1 MHTFLLRT
9 SNSAARVSSVSRK
22 SSMQVSSG
30 TPVLRTRRLAVAPA
44 SWHNIQRSTY
54 YFDASHQ
61 SIKTLRVLLAECKSG
76 ANRLGQ
82 HSPSQLLAQSV
93 DVLLDSIRPGMDDD
107 AESRD
112 YFFSLLRMHL
122 SGLAASELQD
132 IAQLLKSLPYDCYV
146 AESVVNDE
154 CLRKH
159 GFANGAPHRTQRTLL
174 QSTEFFYLLD
184 ELQQQAL
191 FRQSNQ
197 STLCTEA
204 LLPIARTWLA
214 SCTASWLLSDKSLV
228 EVLEAARQLAV
239 LLDVPTATEVVMAA
253 TLSSRASVVEMQ
265 NAQLLIERDVATYL
279 AEDQNGKLFAY
290 VLRDLLELLL
300 TKKLVGNE
308 ALPQQL
314 TAQQRCDLLNC
325 LTQIIDYGRPPAVDA
340 VTQAQAESVLAETK
354 HFGKVHI
361 LPTIGCALGHA
372 WIAPVLSLTANTT
385 RQNIKTGTRFMHAGF
400 DLVARECTIREWP
413 TRFLSVR
420 ENEHVFSA
428 ERAWHLPVPVET
440 QRLHSAA
447 EAIVSEWRERTLP
460 YRFTGTHPAVDATGC
475 RVTVWQAVQRG
486 MTADALALFQHYNR
500 GLPEPESPTE
510 LWLRFDGMMRWLEQ
524 ITAPLSTPLAIPT
537 SI

>member
-1 MHTFLLRT
+1 MRALLLNTKNRT
-9 SNSAARVSSVSRK
+9 ARVLSVSSK
-22 SSMQVSSG
+22 SSMQVSAD
-30 TPVLRTRRLAVAPA
+30 TPVMRTRRPATPPA
-44 SWHNIQRSTY
+44 SWHHSQRSPY

-61 SIKTLRVLLAECKSG
+61 SVKSLRVLLAECKSDT
-76 ANRLGQ
+76 NSLGQ
-82 HSPSQLLAQSV
+82 HSPSQLLAQSF
-93 DVLLDSIRPGMDDD
+93 DVLLDSIRPGLDDD

-132 IAQLLKSLPYDCYV
+132 IAQLLKSLPYNCYV
-146 AESVVNDE
+146 AESVIDDE
-154 CLRKH
+154 CLREY
-159 GFANGAPHRTQRTLL
+159 GFTNGLPHRTLRTLL
-174 QSTEFFYLLD
+174 QSAEFFHLLD

-191 FRQSNQ
+191 SRQSRQ
-197 STLCTEA
+197 RSFCTEA
-204 LLPIARTWLA
+204 LVPIARTWLA
-214 SCTASWLLSDKSLV
+214 SCAASWLVSDKPLV

-239 LLDVPTATEVVMAA
+239 LLDVPTAPEVVMAA
-253 TLSSRASVVEMQ
+253 TLTSRASVVEMQ
-265 NAQLLIERDVATYL
+265 NAQLLIECDIATHL

-300 TKKLVGNE
+300 TKKLFGNE
-308 ALPQQL
+308 AIPQQL
-314 TAQQRCDLLNC
+314 SAQQRCDLLNS
-325 LTQIIDYGRPPAVDA
+325 LTQIIDYGKPPAVDA

-354 HFGKVHI
+354 LFGKVHI

-400 DLVARECTIREWP
+400 ELVARECTIREWP
-413 TRFLSVR
+413 VRFLSAR

-428 ERAWHLPVPVET
+428 EHAWHLPVPVET
-440 QRLHSAA
+440 RRLHSAA
-447 EAIVSEWRERTLP
+447 EEIIRDWRERGLP
-460 YRFTGTHPAVDATGC
+460 YRFTGTDPTVDATGC

-510 LWLRFDGMMRWLEQ
+510 LWLRLDGMMRWLEQ
-524 ITAPLSTPLAIPT
+524 ITAPLSTPLAMPA